1 MIDWSLNDILLGW
14 GRMRT
19 YVLTIVFLETGLGYC
34 NASTT
39 LIWRVLGD
47 PLKNGGPYATIFKRV
62 LEIIR
67 IKIRH
72 LKGEN
77 NWESSGGL
85 DSNGLEI

>member
-1 MIDWSLNDILLGW
+1 MGTHGDLYFDDS
-14 GRMRT
+14 
-19 YVLTIVFLETGLGYC
+19 F
-34 NASTT
+34 
-39 LIWRVLGD
+39 LGD
-47 PLKNGGPYATIFKRV
+47 RARLLQCLQHAYLEGFRGPFEKWWPDRLAYATIFKRV
-62 LEIIR
+62 LENIR